1 MVARAAPEG
10 RRGYD
15 GAVFPTRFL
24 QVDQG
29 PRVMRLGHFLG
40 KGDPLA
46 DDAVGALEGRARVEQ
61 EALIGQLLGEGL
73 GLPPALERLRASIR
87 EVPFWFEPERASLGG
102 AVVLR
107 GGLLS
112 GFVLGFKSLVLGY
125 CSPAGNKPLAMS
137 GRLENDVQR
146 RLAETAR
153 FVEAVS
159 HRDGLAWGAAGL
171 EAAVRVRLIHARVRR
186 ALDRSEAWQADAW
199 GVPINQYDMAG
210 TVLLFSSVLV
220 EGLDALGFTTS
231 PAERD
236 AVVHLWRYAGR
247 VMGVDEE
254 LICTT
259 ATECANLWSLLEQTQ
274 ALPDAD
280 SKRLADAL
288 ILDGTRRGVSPP
300 AAVDLGYALS
310 RYLIGKRYA
319 DALGYPRSV
328 WSVAPPLLKRVV
340 SRLDAVAKRLP
351 GGREQ
356 ALRTGMS
363 YWRRV
368 VELAFGERPVEF
380 GLPEEPI
387 AR

>member
-1 MVARAAPEG
+1 
-10 RRGYD
+10 
-15 GAVFPTRFL
+15 VFPTRFL
-24 QVDQG
+24 QVDESA
-29 PRVMRLGHFLG
+29 RVHRLGHFLG
-40 KGDPLA
+40 KVDPLA
-46 DDAVGALEGRARVEQ
+46 DDVVAALEGRAKAEQ
-61 EALIGQLLGEGL
+61 EALIAQLVGDGQA
-73 GLPPALERLRASIR
+73 LPAPLRRLHESIR
-87 EVPFWFEPERASLGG
+87 EVPFWYEPERASVGG

-107 GGLLS
+107 GGLIS

-125 CSPAGNKPLAMS
+125 CSPGGNKPLAMS
-137 GRLENDVQR
+137 RRLENDVQR

-159 HRDGLAWGAAGL
+159 HPDGLAWGAAGL
-171 EAAVRVRLIHARVRR
+171 EAVVRVRLIHARVRL
-186 ALDRSEAWQADAW
+186 ALGRTPAWRGEAWGA
-199 GVPINQYDMAG
+199 PINQYDMAG
-210 TVLLFSSVLV
+210 TVLLFSSVLL
-220 EGLDALGFTTS
+220 EGLESLGFSTS
-231 PAERD
+231 ATERD

-247 VMGVDEE
+247 LMGVDDE
-254 LICTT
+254 LLCTT
-259 ATECANLWSLLEQTQ
+259 PNECANLWSLLERTQ

-288 ILDGTRRGVSPP
+288 ILDGTRRGVSPA
-300 AAVDLGYALS
+300 AAVDFGYALS
-310 RYLIGKRYA
+310 RYLVGKRYA
-319 DALGYPRSV
+319 DALGYPRSM
-328 WSVAPPLLKRVV
+328 WSVAPPLLRGVV
-340 SRLDAVAKRLP
+340 SRLDAVSRRFP